1 MFRIEFKPQAL
12 TDLKR
17 IKRHHAPA
25 IVDATE
31 RHLAEEPER
40 ITRGSIRR
48 LRGQQQTTFR
58 LRVGEYRV
66 FYDVREAR
74 VESVRIFH
82 KAETRTFY
90 KEKP

>member
-17 IKRHHAPA
+17 IKRYHATA
-25 IVDATE
+25 IVNAIE

-48 LRGQQQTTFR
+48 LRGRQQTTFR

-74 VESVRIFH
+74 VEIVRIFH
-82 KAETRTFY
+82 KAETRTFC
-90 KEKP
+90 KE

>member
-17 IKRHHAPA
+17 IKRYHATA
-25 IVDATE
+25 IVDAIE

-40 ITRGSIRR
+40 IARGSIRR
-48 LRGQQQTTFR
+48 LRGQQTTFR

-74 VESVRIFH
+74 VEIVRIFH
-82 KAETRTFY
+82 KAETTTFY
-90 KEKP
+90 KE

>member
-17 IKRHHAPA
+17 IKRYYATA
-25 IVDATE
+25 IVDAIE

-58 LRVGEYRV
+58 LRVGEHRV
-66 FYDVREAR
+66 FYDVQEDR
-74 VESVRIFH
+74 VEIVRIFH
-82 KAETRTFY
+82 KEETTPFC
-90 KEKP
+90 ED